1 MHCSSPI
8 TDSIFGIKL
17 VYIRIICGLA
27 AAFGALLIG
36 EHVYLKEFL
45 TTDENSYVFQS
56 WLFLQGDLSQQAPA
70 GVDSFFHRMVINDEK
85 AGWLSRY
92 PPAHSVWLMPGVA
105 VDYPRLMVAVAAFLS
120 VWFITLAGERLR
132 IPLWITV
139 GLLFASPYFWL
150 MQGSVLSHTS
160 GLAVTALM
168 IWAYLAWLEDRKL
181 NFLIFAGLA
190 WSFLFLNR
198 TYTAF
203 LIAIP
208 FGVHALIMLYRSR
221 TLHNFIGTV
230 VFAGCSLIG
239 VGLFLFYNF
248 LTTGDPFLPTY
259 LYYNKT
265 DGIGFGIRN
274 KPDFNFTPQ
283 RGWEYI
289 KFNLATLNVRLW
301 GFWGSLIAWLVLT
314 IVGWKGKGIS
324 LLMLSITLLIWLG
337 YGAFW
342 FKGIKEV
349 APVYYYESLI
359 FIVLLAGLGLNRLIN
374 FNWRL
379 PNWGLVVVSFA
390 ALVFVGQAAARTFY
404 VHGTQIIGRNLEKGQ
419 YQSMI
424 RAVPPNSI
432 VLLSGFPP
440 DILDETSWNPKG
452 IESDPLVMRA
462 GYGSRHLLHHYY
474 SDRNIYHV
482 HGRPP
487 LPPKL
492 LDDVDAE
499 IPVLWAAKMLSRI
512 GEKNKDARIAKEPD
526 DAKGPLAFG
535 IKQYFV
541 PGTYEVKFFIK
552 ADGNKGE
559 EVGVVEVIENRHKK
573 QLAAKNLKPGDATV
587 VFNIEIDKVTLI
599 EPRVHFLG
607 NGQLEFDRI
616 EMRLLEHKVPNLQTA
631 YNN

>member
-1 MHCSSPI
+1 MFLNPSLAG
-8 TDSIFGIKL
+8 TVFGIKL

-27 AAFGALLIG
+27 AAYGALLIG

-45 TTDENSYVFQS
+45 TTDENSYIFQS
-56 WLFLQGDLSQQAPA
+56 WLFLQGQISQQSPA
-70 GVDSFFHRMVINDEK
+70 GVDSFYHRMVINDEK
-85 AGWLSRY
+85 IGWLSRY
-92 PPAHSVWLMPGVA
+92 PPAHSIWLMPGVA
-105 VDYPRLMVAVAAFLS
+105 VDYPRLMVAVAAFIT
-120 VWFITLAGERLR
+120 VWFITLAGERLS
-132 IPLWITV
+132 IPIWMTV

-160 GLAVTALM
+160 GLAATAIL
-168 IWAYLAWLEDRKL
+168 IWAYLAWLEDRRT
-181 NFLIFAGLA
+181 NFLVIAGLA

-208 FGVHALIMLYRSR
+208 FGLHALVGLYRSPA
-221 TLHNFIGTV
+221 LHNFIGTA

-239 VGLFLFYNF
+239 VILFLIYNF

-259 LYYNKT
+259 LYYNKS
-265 DGIGFGIRN
+265 DGLGFGIRN
-274 KPDFNFTPQ
+274 VPEFNFTPQ

-289 KFNLATLNVRLW
+289 KFNLETLNKRLW

-314 IVGWKGKGIS
+314 FVGWKGKGIS
-324 LLMLSITLLIWLG
+324 LLMLSGTLLVFLG

-349 APVYYYESLI
+349 APVYYYETLV
-359 FIVLLAGLGLNRLIN
+359 FIVLLSGLGLSRLLKI
-374 FNWRL
+374 NWRI
-379 PNWGLVVVSFA
+379 PNWSIALTGFVVLA
-390 ALVFVGQAAARTFY
+390 FVGHAAARTFY
-404 VHGTQIIGRNLEKGQ
+404 VHGVEIIQRHLEKGQ

-432 VLLSGFPP
+432 VLLSGFPR

-462 GYGSRHLLHHYY
+462 GYGSRHLIHHYY

-487 LPPKL
+487 QPPVL
-492 LDDVDAE
+492 LDDINAE
-499 IPVLWAAKMLSRI
+499 IPVLWASKMKSKT
-512 GEKNKDARIAKEPD
+512 GTRIAHTRFAEAPHD
-526 DAKGPLAFG
+526 QRGPLAFG

-541 PGTYEVKFFIK
+541 PGEYEVKYFIK
-552 ADGNKGE
+552 ATGE
-559 EVGVVEVIENRHKK
+559 QEEEIGVVELLENRHKNR
-573 QLAAKNLKPGDATV
+573 LAVQRLKAGEKTV
-587 VFNIEIDKVTLI
+587 VFDVKIDKVTLV

-607 NGQLEFDRI
+607 RGRLEFDRI
-616 EMRLLEHKVPNLQTA
+616 EMRLLEDNVSNQETA
-631 YNN
+631 YN

>member
-1 MHCSSPI
+1 MSHSS
-8 TDSIFGIKL
+8 TVVAGLFGIRL
-17 VYIRIICGLA
+17 VYIRIVCGLA

-45 TTDENSYVFQS
+45 TTDENSYIFQS
-56 WLFLQGDLSQQAPA
+56 WLFLQGELSQQAPP
-70 GVDSFFHRMVINDEK
+70 GVDSFFHRMVINDERV
-85 AGWLSRY
+85 GWLSRY
-92 PPAHSVWLMPGVA
+92 PPAHSLWLMPGVA
-105 VDYPRLMVAVAAFLS
+105 VDYPRLMVAVAAFIS
-120 VWFITLAGERLR
+120 VWFITLAGERLNT
-132 IPLWITV
+132 PLWLTV

-160 GLAVTALM
+160 GLAATALM

-181 NFLIFAGLA
+181 NLLVIAGLA

-208 FGVHALIMLYRSR
+208 FGVHALYMLYQSR
-221 TLHNFIGTV
+221 TLHNLIGTAI
-230 VFAGCSLIG
+230 FAACSLIG
-239 VGLFLFYNF
+239 VVLFFFYNF

-259 LYYNKT
+259 LYYNKS
-265 DGIGFGIRN
+265 DGLGFGIRN
-274 KPDFNFTPQ
+274 QPDFNFTPQ

-289 KFNLATLNVRLW
+289 KFNLQTLNVRLW
-301 GFWGSLIAWLVLT
+301 GFWGSLIAWLVLSFL
-314 IVGWKGKGIS
+314 GWKGKGIS
-324 LLMLSITLLIWLG
+324 LMMLVVIVLVWLG

-349 APVYYYESLI
+349 APVYYYETLV
-359 FIVLLAGLGLNRLIN
+359 FIVLLAGMGVNRLLN
-374 FNWRL
+374 TDWRI
-379 PNWGLVVVSFA
+379 PRWGKAVASVA
-390 ALVFVGQAAARTFY
+390 ALVFVGQAAAKTFY
-404 VHGTQIIGRNLEKGQ
+404 VYGVEIIHRHLEKGQ

-432 VLLSGFPP
+432 VLLSGFPR
-440 DILDETSWNPKG
+440 DIMDETSWNPKG

-462 GYGSRHLLHHYY
+462 GYGSRHLIHHYY

-487 LPPKL
+487 QPPKL
-492 LDDVDAE
+492 LDDINDD
-499 IPVLWAAKMLSRI
+499 IPVLRASKMNSRI
-512 GEKNKDARIAKEPD
+512 GTRVDDTRIAQAPD
-526 DAKGPLAFG
+526 DGTGPMAYG

-541 PGTYEVKFFIK
+541 PGKYEIKFFVN
-552 ADGNKGE
+552 AYGE
-559 EVGVVEVIENRHKK
+559 PGDEVGVVDVLENRHGTK
-573 QLAAKNLKPGDATV
+573 LAVAELKPGDGTV
-587 VFNIEIDKVTLI
+587 EFDIEIDKITLV

-607 NGQLEFDRI
+607 NGRLEFDRI
-616 EMRLLEHKVPNLQTA
+616 EMRLIEPNIPNRQTA